1 MVEHSKAN
9 YTLIL
14 PKINYLC
21 RPNYSKLTTVAKS
34 VKSKVTGKI
43 TPLMQ
48 QYFQVKQ
55 KYPDAILLFRI
66 GDFYETFGEDA
77 VKTSQVLGIVL
88 TARNN
93 GGVDIELAGFPH
105 HSVKLYLPKLVKA
118 GYRVAICEQL
128 EKPSKEKKI
137 VKRGVTEVITPGI
150 ASDDQLLDH
159 NKNNYFATLFYG
171 KKRQAGVAFIDIST
185 GEFLVTEGSEAYV
198 HKILTSFRPAEVI
211 LPKGRKKEFEKNY
224 SGEIFAF
231 GLDEWVFTEDYTEEQ
246 LLRHFNTKNLKGFG
260 IEELKLAKMAAGA
273 ALHYLSSTE
282 NTRIDHINRIN
293 RIMPDNYVWM
303 DGFTI
308 RSLELLHSP
317 HPGGVSLIDIMD
329 STISPMGG
337 RLMRKWVV
345 LPAKNQAVVEKRHD
359 IVSFLLDNPEVNT
372 EVESLIKVIGDIER
386 LISKVS
392 LGKINPREL
401 VRLQQALQN
410 IGPMKEILT
419 HTSSEQLKRL
429 AERLDPCNSLKE
441 KIAKTILPEPPINLN
456 KGGVIADGADEEL
469 DDLRNIIRNSQSLLV
484 EIQTTEA
491 EKTGIEKLK
500 IGFNNVFGYYLEV
513 TNKYKGKGLIPD
525 NWVRKQTL
533 TNAERYI
540 TDELKVLEAK
550 ILGAEEKMLVIEE
563 RLYQELVAF
572 AMDYVAAIQKNAR
585 AIAELD
591 CLQSFARNAKKYNY
605 CRPEMNDTYALDIIS
620 GRHPVIERTLPIG
633 EAYIPN
639 DLYLDNDVQQVMMI
653 TGPNMSGKSA
663 LLRQTAL
670 ICIMAQ
676 AGSFVPAQQAKIGM
690 IDKVFTRVGA
700 SDNISSG
707 ESTFMVEMT
716 ETAGIMNNI
725 SNRSLILLDEIGRG
739 TSTYD
744 GISIAWSLAEFLHDN
759 PVAHPKTLFA
769 THYHELNEL
778 AQKFPRIKNYT
789 ISIKEVGQKI
799 VFLRKLIPGGSEHS
813 FGIHVARMAG
823 MPKEVV
829 RRAEEILTQLETKSV
844 ESGATLSIE
853 SNKAS
858 LREMPDNSMQLSL
871 FDMSDPKGQEIINEL
886 EELDLNTMTPLD
898 CMMKLNE
905 LVKKIAR

>member
-1 MVEHSKAN
+1 
-9 YTLIL
+9 
-14 PKINYLC
+14 
-21 RPNYSKLTTVAKS
+21 
-34 VKSKVTGKI
+34 
-43 TPLMQ
+43 MQ

-77 VKTSQVLGIVL
+77 VKASQVLGIVL

-93 GGVDIELAGFPH
+93 GGVDIELAGFPY

-150 ASDDQLLDH
+150 TYDDQLLDH
-159 NKNNYFATLFYG
+159 NKNNYFAALFYG
-171 KKRQAGVAFIDIST
+171 KKKQAGVAFIDIST

-224 SGEIFAF
+224 AGDIFAF

-246 LLRHFNTKNLKGFG
+246 LLNQFNTKNLKGFG
-260 IEELKLAKMAAGA
+260 IEEMKLAKMAAGA

-282 NTRIDHINRIN
+282 NTRTDHVSRIN

-308 RSLELLHSP
+308 RSLELLYSP
-317 HPGGVSLIDIMD
+317 HPGGVPLIDVMD

-337 RLMRKWVV
+337 RLMRKWLV
-345 LPAKNQAVVEKRHD
+345 LPAKDQHTVERRHD
-359 IVSFLLDNPEVNT
+359 IVEFLLNAPEVNS

-392 LGKINPREL
+392 LGKINPREF
-401 VRLQQALQN
+401 VRLKQASEN
-410 IGPMKEILT
+410 IAPLKEILINT
-419 HTSSEQLKRL
+419 TSEQLKNL
-429 AERLDPCNSLKE
+429 AERLDPCVALKD

-456 KGGVIADGADEEL
+456 KGGVIADGADDEL
-469 DDLRNIIRNSQSLLV
+469 DELRGIIRNSQALLV
-484 EIQTTEA
+484 DIQTTEA
-491 EKTGIEKLK
+491 ERTGIDKLK

-513 TNKYKGKGLIPD
+513 SNKYKGKDLIPD

-550 ILGAEEKMLVIEE
+550 ILGAEGKMLVIEE
-563 RLYQELVAF
+563 RLYQELIAF
-572 AMDYVAAIQKNAR
+572 AMDYVTTIQKNAR

-591 CLQSFARNAKKYNY
+591 CLQSFARNAQKYNY

-633 EAYIPN
+633 ESYIPN
-639 DLYLDNDVQQVMMI
+639 DLFLDNEQQQVMMI

-676 AGSFVPAQQAKIGM
+676 SGSFVPAQQAKIGM

-725 SNRSLILLDEIGRG
+725 SERSLILLDEIGRG

-744 GISIAWSLAEFLHDN
+744 GISIAWSLAEFLHN
-759 PVAHPKTLFA
+759 NNIAHPKTLFA

-829 RRAEEILTQLETKSV
+829 RRAEQILAQLETKSV
-844 ESGATLSIE
+844 ESGSTLSVDA
-853 SNKAS
+853 NKAS
-858 LREMPDNSMQLSL
+858 LREMPVENMQLSM
-871 FDMSDPKGQEIINEL
+871 FDMSDPRGQELINEL
-886 EELDLNTMTPLD
+886 EELDLNSMSPLE

-905 LVKKIAR
+905 LIKSIEQ

>member
-1 MVEHSKAN
+1 
-9 YTLIL
+9 
-14 PKINYLC
+14 
-21 RPNYSKLTTVAKS
+21 
-34 VKSKVTGKI
+34 
-43 TPLMQ
+43 MQ
-48 QYFQVKQ
+48 QYFKVKN

-77 VKTSQVLGIVL
+77 VKASQVLGIVL

-93 GGVDIELAGFPH
+93 GGVDIELAGFPY

-137 VKRGVTEVITPGI
+137 VKRGVTEVVTPGI
-150 ASDDQLLDH
+150 ASDDTLLDH
-159 NKNNYFATLFYG
+159 NKNNYFATVYFG
-171 KKRQAGVAFIDIST
+171 KKEQAGVAFIDIST
-185 GEFLVTEGSEAYV
+185 GEFLVTEGSIGYINKMLA
-198 HKILTSFRPAEVI
+198 SFSPAEVV
-211 LPKGRKKEFEKNY
+211 LPKGRKAGFEKKY
-224 SGEIFAF
+224 AGEIFAF

-246 LLRHFNTKNLKGFG
+246 LLLQFNTKNLKGFG
-260 IEELKLAKMAAGA
+260 IEYMQLAKIAAGA

-282 NTRIDHINRIN
+282 NTRTNHINRIT

-303 DGFTI
+303 DNFTI
-308 RSLELLHSP
+308 RSLELLYSP
-317 HPGGVSLIDIMD
+317 HPGGVPLIDVID
-329 STISPMGG
+329 NTISPMGG

-345 LPAKNQAVVEKRHD
+345 LPSKSQEAVEKRHD
-359 IVSFLLDNPEVNT
+359 IVEFLLKTPVVN
-372 EVESLIKVIGDIER
+372 EEIEKIIKVIGDIER

-392 LGKINPREL
+392 LAKINPREL
-401 VRLQQALQN
+401 VQLQRALSN
-410 IGPMKEILT
+410 IPPMKELLAQ
-419 HTSSEQLKRL
+419 TSSDQLHRMAEQ
-429 AERLDPCNSLKE
+429 LDPCLSLKE
-441 KIAKTILPEPPINLN
+441 KIEKTIFPEPPINLN
-456 KGGVIADGADEEL
+456 KGGVIQDKADEEL
-469 DDLRNIIRNSQSLLV
+469 NELRSIVKNSQALLI

-491 EKTGIEKLK
+491 ERTGIDKLK

-513 TNKYKGKGLIPD
+513 TNKYKDKGLIPD

-540 TDELKVLEAK
+540 TDELKVLETK
-550 ILGAEEKMLVIEE
+550 ILGAEEKMLAIED
-563 RLYQELVAF
+563 RLYQKLVTF
-572 AMDYVAAIQKNAR
+572 AMDYVVPIQKNAKT
-585 AIAELD
+585 IAALD
-591 CLQSFARNAKKYNY
+591 CLQTFARNAKKHNY

-620 GRHPVIERTLPIG
+620 GRHPVIEQTLPIG
-633 EAYIPN
+633 ESYIPN
-639 DLYLDNDVQQVMMI
+639 DLFLDNEEQQIMMI

-676 AGSFVPAQQAKIGM
+676 AGSFVPAQQAKMGM
-690 IDKVFTRVGA
+690 IDKIFTRVGA

-716 ETAGIMNNI
+716 ETATIMNNI

-744 GISIAWSLAEFLHDN
+744 GISIAWSIAEFLHN
-759 PVAHPKTLFA
+759 NSVAQPKTLFA

-829 RRAEEILTQLETKSV
+829 KRAAEILAQLETKSV
-844 ESGATLSIE
+844 ESGSTLSVE
-853 SNKAS
+853 ANRSS
-858 LREMPDNSMQLSL
+858 LREMPNNMQLSM
-871 FDMSDPKGQEIINEL
+871 FEMSDPIAQELL
-886 EELDLNTMTPLD
+886 EAIKDLDLNAMTPLD

-905 LVKKIAR
+905 LSKKLEQ